1 MTRCKNILIIIL
13 VLLWRYDVVMAAGA
27 GDDVMSRLRERYT
40 LEHPL
45 IYEDAWTKSPYAFVN
60 SEGEPDGFDVELIR
74 EVMRRTGLPYE
85 IRMRHQDTVHVDL
98 QNRRADLSFG
108 VSARYNSPYGLFGS
122 VTLSQFENSLL
133 VPRSDSVPRVSLS
146 QLRNMHIVVS
156 RGSRAHAYLKDGGI
170 PDSTITV
177 TDNMIVTI
185 LDMVSRGEGGVLWNT
200 VSMKWLLKKYAI
212 HGYALVPTDIPAGE
226 YRFMSHDPQLL
237 HVLDSVALVMQQEGE
252 IDQITNRWMYPERKE
267 QVPYVMYVLLV
278 LVVLSAIVA
287 LITQAIRYYRTY
299 YSHSTLNDINNQMEL
314 ILSSMGG
321 VSVWTYDVIG
331 GNYAWM
337 THRGTV
343 EEEYNS
349 FEFSRFYPDQDFYVI
364 HSTVLE
370 LIKQPGTIVTK
381 TLRRYADA
389 SSDDII
395 DIEVSMQA
403 VTDDYGKVYLVC
415 GVQNNITD
423 SKAHLERMRLLSER
437 YKTAFNI
444 SLGAII
450 RFDAD
455 GNVVQFNR
463 RFCEWMGMKDDT
475 QLQQMKFNIRDVSI
489 LRDIDIDHDFEH
501 SLSFCGRMTTLD
513 DYAPMPLTGE
523 RYFHVHI
530 VKAYGEDGK
539 LISYMAYMREM
550 TEDVRYYRDIRDKES
565 STHSL
570 REESELCR
578 QRRDDAL
585 RQSDIVMMRYYP
597 EAKRLFYYDRGKG
610 RMVTIPQL
618 RVIQMIESRHMKAVF
633 KAFYHADTL
642 EDREMHLV
650 VGTLMRNA
658 EGERMQMEVHMCPF
672 KNEAGNVL
680 YYFGMCKDV
689 TTQVEM
695 QRQLADETLKAREA
709 EQVRQNFI
717 RNISYSIRQPLVMIQ
732 KNLSAYKNDETIE
745 NERALVDGIKVS
757 TQRLVTLSDDIFILS
772 RVEAGMYTQ
781 EVGKHD
787 FVKVYNES
795 LNKGIQPYRQST
807 VTYKIEN
814 TYESLPLSFDVKV
827 VSRIL
832 SEAVALSARYTHYG
846 TVNVRYMYRKNHLT
860 VAIEDNGQGIP
871 PDLRDHIF
879 ELHINANYTSS
890 SSGVMLS
897 GLELPICHAF
907 VKMLGGSI
915 DVESRTGHGT
925 LIYIQLPIKE

>member
-1 MTRCKNILIIIL
+1 
-13 VLLWRYDVVMAAGA
+13 MAAGA
-27 GDDVMSRLRERYT
+27 GDDVMSQLRERYT

-60 SEGEPDGFDVELIR
+60 SEGEPEGFDVELVR

-108 VSARYNSPYGLFGS
+108 VSAHYNSPYGLFGS

-146 QLRNMHIVVS
+146 QLRNMHLVVA

-299 YSHSTLNDINNQMEL
+299 YSHSTLDDINNQMGL
-314 ILSSMGG
+314 ILSSNE

-343 EEEYNS
+343 EEEYSS
-349 FEFSRFYPDQDFYVI
+349 FEFSRFYPDQDFYII

-381 TLRRYADA
+381 TLRRYAD
-389 SSDDII
+389 SGSDDII

-523 RYFHVHI
+523 RYFHVHL

-610 RMVTIPQL
+610 RMVPIPQL

-633 KAFYHADTL
+633 KAFYHADAL

-658 EGERMQMEVHMCPF
+658 EGERIQMEVHMCPF

-781 EVGKHD
+781 EVGQHD

>member
-1 MTRCKNILIIIL
+1 
-13 VLLWRYDVVMAAGA
+13 
-27 GDDVMSRLRERYT
+27 MSQLRERYT

-60 SEGEPDGFDVELIR
+60 SEGEPEGFDVELVR

-108 VSARYNSPYGLFGS
+108 VSAHYNSPYGLFGS

-146 QLRNMHIVVS
+146 QLRNMHLVVA

-267 QVPYVMYVLLV
+267 QVPYVLYVLLV

-299 YSHSTLNDINNQMEL
+299 YSHSTLDDINNQMGL
-314 ILSSMGG
+314 ILSSNE

-343 EEEYNS
+343 EEEYSS
-349 FEFSRFYPDQDFYVI
+349 FEFSRFYPDQDFYII

-381 TLRRYADA
+381 TLRRYAD
-389 SSDDII
+389 SGSDDII

-523 RYFHVHI
+523 RYFHVHL

-610 RMVTIPQL
+610 RMVPIPQL

-633 KAFYHADTL
+633 KAFYHADAL

-658 EGERMQMEVHMCPF
+658 EGERIQMEVHMCPF

-781 EVGKHD
+781 EVGQHD

>member
-633 KAFYHADTL
+633 KAFYHADAL

>member
-1 MTRCKNILIIIL
+1 MKTECKNILIIIL
-13 VLLWRYDVVMAAGA
+13 ALLWRYDIVMAAGE
-27 GDDVMSRLRERYT
+27 GGDVMTQLRERYT

-45 IYEDAWTKSPYAFVN
+45 IYEDAWTKSPYAFIN
-60 SEGEPDGFDVELIR
+60 DEGEPDGFDVELVR
-74 EVMRRTGLPYE
+74 EIMKRTGLPYE
-85 IRMRHQDTVHVDL
+85 IRMKHQDSVHVDL
-98 QNRRADLSFG
+98 QRRHADLSFG
-108 VSARYNSPYGLFGS
+108 VSAHYNAPYGLFGS

-133 VPRSDSVPRVSLS
+133 VPRSDSVAHVTLS
-146 QLRNMHIVVS
+146 QLRNMRLVVAC
-156 RGSRAHAYLKDGGI
+156 GSRAHAYLKDAGM

-177 TDNMIVTI
+177 ANNMMMTV

-200 VSMKWLLKKYAI
+200 VMMKWLLRKYAI
-212 HGYALVPTDIPAGE
+212 QGYVLVPTDIPAGE

-267 QVPYVMYVLLV
+267 QVPYVLYVMLI
-278 LVVLSAIVA
+278 LVVLCVIVA

-299 YSHSTLNDINNQMEL
+299 YSHSTLDDINNQMGL
-314 ILSSMGG
+314 ILSSNE

-337 THRGTV
+337 THHGTV
-343 EEEYNS
+343 EEEYSS
-349 FEFSRFYPDQDFYVI
+349 FEFSRFYPDQDFYII

-370 LIKQPGTIVTK
+370 LIRQPGTIVTK
-381 TLRRYADA
+381 TLRRYAD
-389 SSDDII
+389 SGSDDVI

-455 GNVVQFNR
+455 GNVVQFNK
-463 RFCEWMGMKDDT
+463 RFCEWMGMKDDAE
-475 QLQQMKFNIRDVSI
+475 LKQMKFNIRDVSI
-489 LRDIDIDHDFEH
+489 LRDIDIDHDFDH
-501 SLSFCGRMTTLD
+501 SLTFCGLMTTLE

-523 RYFHVHI
+523 RYFHVHL

-565 STHSL
+565 RTLSL
-570 REESELCR
+570 REESDHCR

-610 RMVTIPQL
+610 RMVPIPQL

-633 KAFYHADTL
+633 KAFYHADAL

-658 EGERMQMEVHMCPF
+658 KGERMQMEVHMSPF
-672 KNEAGNVL
+672 KSDAGTVL
-680 YYFGMCKDV
+680 YYFGLCKDV
-689 TTQVEM
+689 TAQVEM
-695 QRQLADETLKAREA
+695 QKQLADETLKAREA

-745 NERALVDGIKVS
+745 NEHALVDGIKLS

-781 EVGKHD
+781 EVGQHD

-795 LNKGIQPYRQST
+795 LNRGIEPYRQST

-814 TYESLPLSFDVKV
+814 TYESLPLSFDAKV

-832 SEAVALSARYTHYG
+832 SEAVALSARYTQYG

-871 PDLRDHIF
+871 PDLRDRIF
-879 ELHINANYTSS
+879 ELHVNANYTSS
-890 SSGVMLS
+890 ASGVMLS

-907 VKMLGGSI
+907 VKMLGGNI

>member
-1 MTRCKNILIIIL
+1 
-13 VLLWRYDVVMAAGA
+13 MAAGA
-27 GDDVMSRLRERYT
+27 GDDVMSQLRERYT

-60 SEGEPDGFDVELIR
+60 SEGEPEGFDVELVR

-108 VSARYNSPYGLFGS
+108 VSAHYNSPYGLFGS

-146 QLRNMHIVVS
+146 QLRNMHLVVS

-299 YSHSTLNDINNQMEL
+299 YSHSTLDDINNQMGL
-314 ILSSMGG
+314 ILSSNE

-343 EEEYNS
+343 EEEYSS
-349 FEFSRFYPDQDFYVI
+349 FEFSRFYPDQDFYII

-381 TLRRYADA
+381 TLRRYAD
-389 SSDDII
+389 SGSDDII

-523 RYFHVHI
+523 RYFHVHL

-610 RMVTIPQL
+610 RMVPIPQL

-633 KAFYHADTL
+633 KAFYHADAL

-658 EGERMQMEVHMCPF
+658 EGERIQMEVHMCPF

-781 EVGKHD
+781 EVGQHD

>member
-1 MTRCKNILIIIL
+1 
-13 VLLWRYDVVMAAGA
+13 MAAGV
-27 GDDVMSRLRERYT
+27 GDDVMSQLRERYT

-60 SEGEPDGFDVELIR
+60 SEGEPEGFDVELVR

-108 VSARYNSPYGLFGS
+108 VSAHYNSPYGLFGS

-146 QLRNMHIVVS
+146 QLRNMHLVVA
-156 RGSRAHAYLKDGGI
+156 RGSRAHAYLQDGGI

-299 YSHSTLNDINNQMEL
+299 YSHSTLDDINNQMGL
-314 ILSSMGG
+314 ILSSNE

-343 EEEYNS
+343 EEEYSS
-349 FEFSRFYPDQDFYVI
+349 FEFSRFYPDQDFYII

-381 TLRRYADA
+381 TLRRYAD
-389 SSDDII
+389 SGSDDII

-501 SLSFCGRMTTLD
+501 SLSFCGRMTTLE

-523 RYFHVHI
+523 RYFHVHL

-565 STHSL
+565 RTLSL
-570 REESELCR
+570 REESDHCR

-610 RMVTIPQL
+610 RMVPIPQL

-633 KAFYHADTL
+633 KAFYHADAL

-781 EVGKHD
+781 EVGQHD

>member
-1 MTRCKNILIIIL
+1 
-13 VLLWRYDVVMAAGA
+13 MAAGA

-633 KAFYHADTL
+633 KAFYHADAL

>member
-1 MTRCKNILIIIL
+1 
-13 VLLWRYDVVMAAGA
+13 MAAGA
-27 GDDVMSRLRERYT
+27 GDDVMSQLRERYT

-60 SEGEPDGFDVELIR
+60 SEGEPEGFDVELVR

-108 VSARYNSPYGLFGS
+108 VSAHYNSPYGLFGS

-146 QLRNMHIVVS
+146 QLRNMHLVVS

-267 QVPYVMYVLLV
+267 QVPYVLYVLLV

-299 YSHSTLNDINNQMEL
+299 YSHSTLDDINNQMGL
-314 ILSSMGG
+314 ILSSNE

-343 EEEYNS
+343 EEEYSS
-349 FEFSRFYPDQDFYVI
+349 FEFSRFYPDQDFYII

-381 TLRRYADA
+381 TLRRYAD
-389 SSDDII
+389 SGSDDII

-523 RYFHVHI
+523 RYFHVHL

-610 RMVTIPQL
+610 RMVPIPQL

-633 KAFYHADTL
+633 KAFYHADAL

-658 EGERMQMEVHMCPF
+658 EGERIQMEVHMCPF

-781 EVGKHD
+781 EVGQHD

-832 SEAVALSARYTHYG
+832 IEAVALSARYTHYG

>member
-1 MTRCKNILIIIL
+1 
-13 VLLWRYDVVMAAGA
+13 
-27 GDDVMSRLRERYT
+27 
-40 LEHPL
+40 
-45 IYEDAWTKSPYAFVN
+45 
-60 SEGEPDGFDVELIR
+60 
-74 EVMRRTGLPYE
+74 
-85 IRMRHQDTVHVDL
+85 
-98 QNRRADLSFG
+98 
-108 VSARYNSPYGLFGS
+108 
-122 VTLSQFENSLL
+122 
-133 VPRSDSVPRVSLS
+133 
-146 QLRNMHIVVS
+146 
-156 RGSRAHAYLKDGGI
+156 
-170 PDSTITV
+170 
-177 TDNMIVTI
+177 
-185 LDMVSRGEGGVLWNT
+185 
-200 VSMKWLLKKYAI
+200 
-212 HGYALVPTDIPAGE
+212 
-226 YRFMSHDPQLL
+226 
-237 HVLDSVALVMQQEGE
+237 
-252 IDQITNRWMYPERKE
+252 
-267 QVPYVMYVLLV
+267 
-278 LVVLSAIVA
+278 
-287 LITQAIRYYRTY
+287 
-299 YSHSTLNDINNQMEL
+299 
-314 ILSSMGG
+314 
-321 VSVWTYDVIG
+321 
-331 GNYAWM
+331 
-337 THRGTV
+337 
-343 EEEYNS
+343 
-349 FEFSRFYPDQDFYVI
+349 
-364 HSTVLE
+364 
-370 LIKQPGTIVTK
+370 
-381 TLRRYADA
+381 
-389 SSDDII
+389 
-395 DIEVSMQA
+395 MQA

-455 GNVVQFNR
+455 GNVVQFNK
-463 RFCEWMGMKDDT
+463 RFCEWMGMKDDAE
-475 QLQQMKFNIRDVSI
+475 LKQMKFNIRDVSI
-489 LRDIDIDHDFEH
+489 LRDIDIDHDFDH
-501 SLSFCGRMTTLD
+501 SLTFCGLMTTLE

-523 RYFHVHI
+523 RYFHVHL

-565 STHSL
+565 RTLSL
-570 REESELCR
+570 REESDHCR

-610 RMVTIPQL
+610 RMVSIPQL

-633 KAFYHADTL
+633 KAFYHADAL
-642 EDREMHLV
+642 EDREVHLV

-658 EGERMQMEVHMCPF
+658 KGERMQMEVHMSPF
-672 KNEAGNVL
+672 KSDAGTVL
-680 YYFGMCKDV
+680 YYFGLCKDV
-689 TTQVEM
+689 TAQMEM
-695 QRQLADETLKAREA
+695 QKQLADETLKAREA

-745 NERALVDGIKVS
+745 NEHALVDGIKLS

-781 EVGKHD
+781 EVGQHD

-795 LNKGIQPYRQST
+795 LNRGIEPYRQST

-814 TYESLPLSFDVKV
+814 TYESLPLSFDAKV

-832 SEAVALSARYTHYG
+832 SEAVALSARYTQYG

-871 PDLRDHIF
+871 PDLRDRIF
-879 ELHINANYTSS
+879 ELHVNANYTSS
-890 SSGVMLS
+890 ASGVMLS

-907 VKMLGGSI
+907 VKMLGGNI